1 MTTVTNTLTSDAPE
15 ATERAVDAG
24 GIDMR
29 RKRRWAIWGVVALV
43 VIGGV
48 WFGLSRGGGPT
59 VAATVAD
66 CTQSLESTTNPT
78 SVTSLQP
85 GVVGLGSVA
94 SIATFDTPTGEAWC
108 FDGMGVGSGGITNA
122 QMQSALSAP
131 VAVVDGGLSSN
142 VLMLV
147 HLGKQTRS
155 VVVMTAS
162 SRSSVVA
169 RKDGFEVLR
178 IPMAKWPPRHLT
190 SHNAVD
196 LGRILGF
203 NEDGRVTGSI
213 DFTWCLGSINDTPGT
228 SC

>member
-1 MTTVTNTLTSDAPE
+1 MAAVTNTLTSDASE
-15 ATERAVDAG
+15 ATQRAADAG
-24 GIDMR
+24 GIDLR
-29 RKRRWAIWGVVALV
+29 RRRRWAIWGVAALV

-48 WFGLSRGGGPT
+48 WFGLSRGSGPT

-66 CTQSLESTTNPT
+66 CTQSLESANNPPPVA
-78 SVTSLQP
+78 SVQP

-94 SIATFDTPTGEAWC
+94 SIATFATPTGEAWC
-108 FDGMGVGSGGITNA
+108 FDGMGVGGGGITNA
-122 QMQSALSAP
+122 QMRSALSAP

-147 HLGKQTRS
+147 HLGKQTTS
-155 VVVMTAS
+155 AVVMTAN
-162 SRSSVVA
+162 SRSSVLA

-190 SHNAVD
+190 SLDPVD
-196 LGRILGF
+196 LGRIIGF
-203 NEDGRVTGSI
+203 DKDGRVTGSI